1 MYEPYISKD
10 KRLHLFCLCDS
21 TLFFLIELVDELLKF
36 ECTDIQTS
44 GRVVS
49 EGVPAEKPWCNYLY
63 EASGVLPD
71 KWYERALEV
80 RGE

>member
-1 MYEPYISKD
+1 MYAPDISKA
-10 KRLHLFCLCDS
+10 KLLHLFCLCDS

-63 EASGVLPD
+63 EASGGLPD

-80 RGE
+80 RGD

>member
-21 TLFFLIELVDELLKF
+21 TLAVLIELVNELRRF
-36 ECTDIQTS
+36 ECTDIQAS
-44 GRVVS
+44 GRMV
-49 EGVPAEKPWCNYLY
+49 EGRPGCNYLY

-71 KWYERALEV
+71 EWYERALEV
-80 RGE
+80 RGN

>member
-1 MYEPYISKD
+1 MNRIFRKTNAYTC
-10 KRLHLFCLCDS
+10 FACVTALC
-21 TLFFLIELVDELLKF
+21 FFLIELVDELLKF

-49 EGVPAEKPWCNYLY
+49 EGVPAEKPWCNFLY

-80 RGE
+80 RGN